1 MTLEVHGIATRW
13 SDLVIRELVRC
24 GVHTFCLS
32 SGARSGLLATSVGR
46 TAGTNPVMH
55 FDERASA
62 FYALGHAKATRR
74 PVAWITTSGTAVANG
89 LPAIIEAAQ
98 DHVPLILL
106 TADRPPELRATGANQ
121 AIDQVKLFGS
131 YVRWFFDLPCPDPA
145 LSPAFVLSTVDQAV
159 FHACQSPE
167 GPVHL
172 NLMFRE
178 PLTPATEICTDD
190 VYNEPIRRWMA
201 NDRPWTEQSVSSP
214 RASVGVLDA
223 WSERIAAA
231 ENGLLV
237 IGRLNDESE
246 REAARALAMNLGWPV
261 HADVLSG
268 LRLGV
273 LPHRIAHADQVLLG
287 KAAQGRTPDLILHI
301 GGTLVSKR
309 WVQWIAS
316 RNTEYRVIKSHTE
329 RQDPMHHANAV
340 LVTDLS
346 AWVNVSA
353 PRGKRAADDDAWK
366 REGQRVLEVLSDEDQ
381 AAGSLDEIAVARIVS
396 SALPSGHGLF
406 LSNSMP
412 VRDMDMFAVESGME
426 IAVSANRGAS
436 GIDGVIA
443 SACGWTQGMQRP
455 VTLVIGDLAF
465 LHDLNALHYLSL
477 AKFPVTMVVINNDGG
492 GIFSFLPMAAT
503 RDVFEPFFGTPHG
516 RTFEPAAALFDLA
529 YAHPEDG
536 AGLRAALEKAWA
548 SGRSSILEVRTDRT
562 DNVARHR
569 TVQQRIQ
576 QALAEA

>member
-24 GVHTFCLS
+24 GVQTFCLS

-131 YVRWFFDLPCPDPA
+131 YVRWFFDLPCPDPTV
-145 LSPAFVLSTVDQAV
+145 SPAFVLSTVDQAV

-178 PLTPATEICTDD
+178 PLTPATEVWTDD
-190 VYNEPIRRWMA
+190 AYNEPIRRWLS
-201 NDRPWTEQSVSSP
+201 NDRPWTEQSVSTL
-214 RASVGVLDA
+214 RASEGVLDA
-223 WSERIAAA
+223 WRERIAAA
-231 ENGLLV
+231 TNGLLV
-237 IGRLNDESE
+237 IGRLNDEAE
-246 REAARALAMNLGWPV
+246 REAARALAINLGWPV
-261 HADVLSG
+261 HADILSG

-273 LPHRIAHADQVLLG
+273 RPHRIAHADQVLLG
-287 KAAQGRTPDLILHI
+287 EAAQGRTPDLILHI

-309 WVQWIAS
+309 WLQWIAS
-316 RNTEYRVIKSHTE
+316 RNTEYRVIKSHSE

-346 AWVNVSA
+346 AWEKACA
-353 PRGKRAADDDAWK
+353 PCGQRAADDDAWT
-366 REGQRVLEVLSDEDQ
+366 RDGQRVLQVLADEDQ
-381 AAGSLDEIAVARIVS
+381 ADGSLDEIAVARIVS
-396 SALPSGHGLF
+396 GALPSGHGLF

-412 VRDMDMFAVESGME
+412 VRDMDMFAVESGVD
-426 IAVSANRGAS
+426 IPVSANRGAS

-443 SACGWTQGMQRP
+443 SACGWTQGMQKP

-465 LHDLNALHYLSL
+465 LHDLNALHYLSH
-477 AKFPVTMVVINNDGG
+477 AKFPVTIVVINNDGG
-492 GIFSFLPMAAT
+492 GIFSFLPIAGT

-516 RTFEPAAALFDLA
+516 RTFEPAAGLFDLA
-529 YAHPEDG
+529 YARPEDR
-536 AGLRAALEKAWA
+536 AGLRTALDKAWA
-548 SGRSSILEVRTDRT
+548 AGRSSIIEVRTDRT

-569 TVQQRIQ
+569 TLQQRIRK
-576 QALAEA
+576 ALAEA